1 MAERTSLVESENKT
15 DHKTFTDLMRI
26 WFKWFLDPLSGF
38 LNRLGLMPNTMTLL
52 GLTGNIFAA
61 YMLARGNMLWGG
73 ILVLLMG
80 PIDALDGTMARLRG
94 EPSDFG
100 GFVDSVTDRYS
111 ELVIYGGLMYYFL
124 HSPQP
129 AQALLVFGAAAGSV
143 LVSYVRARAE
153 ALGFEA
159 KVGILTRVERFLVLA
174 PLLIVN
180 QPLLA
185 VGIIAVLANFSAFQR
200 ILYVRSQAHTQ
211 MAKS

>member
-1 MAERTSLVESENKT
+1 
-15 DHKTFTDLMRI
+15 
-26 WFKWFLDPLSGF
+26 
-38 LNRLGLMPNTMTLL
+38 
-52 GLTGNIFAA
+52 
-61 YMLARGNMLWGG
+61 
-73 ILVLLMG
+73 
-80 PIDALDGTMARLRG
+80 
-94 EPSDFG
+94 
-100 GFVDSVTDRYS
+100 
-111 ELVIYGGLMYYFL
+111 
-124 HSPQP
+124 
-129 AQALLVFGAAAGSV
+129 LLVFGAAAGSV